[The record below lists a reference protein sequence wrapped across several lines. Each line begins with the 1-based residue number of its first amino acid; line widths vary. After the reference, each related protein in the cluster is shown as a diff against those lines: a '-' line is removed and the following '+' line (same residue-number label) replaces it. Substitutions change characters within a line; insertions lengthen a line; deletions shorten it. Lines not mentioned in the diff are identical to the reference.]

1 MSIRCGKCSD
11 RHETVA
17 EVRACYAGQD
27 QTTPAAAPAP
37 ARREPATEGMY
48 VVGGTIYKVQ
58 RALHGS
64 QRLYAKRLESDGSW
78 EMIPGMIRNLTQAD
92 RMTLEAAKAYG
103 DLYGRCVRC
112 QADLTDEASIAR
124 GLGPV
129 CAGKV

>member
-1 MSIRCGKCSD
+1 MSIRCGTCKD

-17 EVRACYAGQD
+17 QVRACTGA
-27 QTTPAAAPAP
+27 TKAPSAP
-37 ARREPATEGMY
+37 VRQPATEGMY
-48 VVGGTIYKVQ
+48 VVNGVIYKVK
-58 RALHGS
+58 RAIYGS
-64 QRLYAKRLESDGSW
+64 RRLYAVALRGQEW
-78 EMIPGMIRNLTQAD
+78 AMEPGMVNNLRPED

-129 CAGKV
+129 CATKI